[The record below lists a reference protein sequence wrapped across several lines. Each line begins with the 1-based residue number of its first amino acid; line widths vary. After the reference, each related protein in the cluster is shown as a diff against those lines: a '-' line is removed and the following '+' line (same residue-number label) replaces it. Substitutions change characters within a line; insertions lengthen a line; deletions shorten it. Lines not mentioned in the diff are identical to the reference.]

1 MLGDTLSIMTN
12 SCNEGKNF
20 RSVAITTSVLFA
32 LIALSQLVIT
42 ENLSNA
48 QGEQAAPGSVFKLA
62 RASIPID
69 IPMGKGYENG
79 NEIFFIA
86 TDASDEKIAEQATKL
101 LGFKVNFAPLLS
113 QTPEAALSQAYAFTN
128 GVQGKGPF
136 GFQIPVLSAKPG
148 DAGYSP
154 LLQVNT
160 VTWKD
165 GSSPKEFKSVQ
176 EIMGAEKNGS
186 LTVNKTGIVVNHP
199 AIKWQ
204 GGQMK
209 IRDDKNITDDSKYGP
224 AQVLNIN
231 TDKMIVTMVAHRGFG
246 PDGKTIYYVVADA
259 TPEMPAA
266 MMGVTLAPL
275 DEKLLYSAVVVDLF
289 QFTNGINGSGPM
301 GFQAGIGAANPTDK
315 NYSPMWKISFNEW
328 KDPSK
333 ARILGTIDDVVAMK
347 KSDMITITPAM
358 GGKHVVNCPFF
369 DQSTIVEHM
378 TNMSKT

>member
-1 MLGDTLSIMTN
+1 MTKSYSQGKISGSMAIAVSIL
-12 SCNEGKNF
+12 
-20 RSVAITTSVLFA
+20 VAIVATSSLLMMNHGKA
-32 LIALSQLVIT
+32 IGQET
-42 ENLSNA
+42 
-48 QGEQAAPGSVFKLA
+48 APGSIFKLA
-62 RASIPID
+62 RASVPID
-69 IPMGKGYENG
+69 IPLAKGYENG
-79 NEIFFIA
+79 NEIFFIT
-86 TDASDEKIAEQATKL
+86 TDASDEKIAQQATKL
-101 LGFKVNFAPLLS
+101 LGFKVNFSPLLS

-160 VTWKD
+160 ATWKD
-165 GSSPKEFKSVQ
+165 GSSPKELKSVQ

-266 MMGVTLAPL
+266 MMGVTSVPF
-275 DEKLLYSAVVVDLF
+275 DEKLVGSPVAVDLF
-289 QFTNGINGSGPM
+289 QFKNGINGTGPM

-333 ARILGTIDDVVAMK
+333 ARILGSIDDIVAMK
-347 KSDMITITPAM
+347 KSGMITITPAM

-378 TNMSKT
+378 SNMSKT